1 MKNTLEYKGYL
12 GTVEYSNE
20 DNCLY
25 GKIIGIDDLVNY
37 EAQSVEELSSS
48 QVKIWQQSS
57 ELRIDNRLE
66 PMHYTMLYVS
76 GALVSQGIVQ
86 NGYQAI
92 SLPEQTGIYILQFNS
107 SLGTLTK
114 KVVLIR

>member
-37 EAQSVEELSSS
+37 EAQSVEESVEDYLATCKE
-48 QVKIWQQSS
+48 VNK
-57 ELRIDNRLE
+57 E
-66 PMHYTMLYVS
+66 PNKKFKGVNYNL
-76 GALVSQGIVQ
+76 
-86 NGYQAI
+86 
-92 SLPEQTGIYILQFNS
+92 
-107 SLGTLTK
+107 LTA
-114 KVVLIR
+114 VGSVGVFS

>member
-37 EAQSVEELSSS
+37 EAQSVEELNNYFKES
-48 QVKIWQQSS
+48 VKDYLATCKEINKEPNKTFKGVFNVRTSK
-57 ELRIDNRLE
+57 DNHR
-66 PMHYTMLYVS
+66 
-76 GALVSQGIVQ
+76 ALSIIAEKHKMKLNEVI
-86 NGYQAI
+86 NKAFDFFI
-92 SLPEQTGIYILQFNS
+92 TNEDKILN
-107 SLGTLTK
+107 
-114 KVVLIR
+114 